1 MLKVKYGYLV
11 RLADQSHHF
20 VITDRDSDYYAR
32 ENFRM
37 QLEELMRKNGKI
49 DENRIAIRDF
59 WYYGQIQPKNP
70 IADASETL
78 H

>member
-1 MLKVKYGYLV
+1 M
-11 RLADQSHHF
+11 DTWF
-20 VITDRDSDYYAR
+20 VSRINRTTSSSPIATPTTTP